1 MLTLSGTAERATE
14 VTARRADIAS
24 RIASRIVNRIE
35 SMNVVGEADDN
46 PVIRVHYLGIN
57 PQTITQVLCQHQ
69 GQG

>member
-1 MLTLSGTAERATE
+1 
-14 VTARRADIAS
+14 
-24 RIASRIVNRIE
+24 
-35 SMNVVGEADDN
+35 MNVVGEADDN